1 VNREAGAPIDRVTLS
16 CGVSVRD
23 NLGTPSGGKSAI
35 PFHVVT
41 YNRIII

>member
-1 VNREAGAPIDRVTLS
+1 VNREAGAPIDLRVTLG

-41 YNRIII
+41 HNRII